1 MKQSQ
6 VGVPIARHAQR
17 RVGLTEDFH
26 CPGAAVEGVG
36 SLGLA
41 QDWEQEKPTPKQVGR
56 MGEQMAKAFLE
67 AHGYSV
73 ITMNWRCR
81 SGEADIVAFDN
92 QEGVTTLV
100 EVKSRTSTM
109 GADTLFPEKAVD
121 RRKQDRYQRIALTWL
136 AFHPKVNNVR
146 FDVVG
151 LNIYAPLCAKVRLV
165 PGAFEW
171 DE

>member
-6 VGVPIARHAQR
+6 VGVPMARHAQR
-17 RVGLTEDFH
+17 RVGLPEDFH
-26 CPGAAVEGVG
+26 CPSASVEGVG

-56 MGEQMAKAFLE
+56 MGEQMAKVFLE
-67 AHGYSV
+67 SHGYSV

-81 SGEADIVAFDN
+81 SGEADID
-92 QEGVTTLV
+92 
-100 EVKSRTSTM
+100 
-109 GADTLFPEKAVD
+109 
-121 RRKQDRYQRIALTWL
+121 
-136 AFHPKVNNVR
+136 PKVKNVR